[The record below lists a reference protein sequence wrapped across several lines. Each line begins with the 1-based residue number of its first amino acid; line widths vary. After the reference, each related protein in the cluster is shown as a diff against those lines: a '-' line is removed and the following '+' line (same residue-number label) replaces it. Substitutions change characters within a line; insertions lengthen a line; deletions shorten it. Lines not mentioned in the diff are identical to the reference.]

1 MMSKD
6 CGEFDLVIFGASG
19 LTGRYAVE
27 ELARSVVRF
36 PEIRWA
42 VAGRNAEKLKET
54 LAIVQ
59 EYLSDEIEVKST
71 QIILADTK
79 DPTSIYQMCKRTK
92 LLLNCVGPRRNG
104 SFNLCRM
111 QDALHRYQRRD
122 QGGLNSVEYF
132 SEFNEGPTGKPIGC
146 GTYLS
151 LAHSLL
157 DYFKPSKFE
166 KEVEEK
172 VFRKLPTKLK
182 LPKNKYDDFR
192 DLSMTYNY
200 KESAWCIKYFGPNER
215 NIKRSQMIRASYLN
229 SEEY

>member
-92 LLLNCVGPRRNG
+92 LLLNCVGPY
-104 SFNLCRM
+104 NLFGGEMVVSTCVDCKTHCIDISAEIKVKYHM
-111 QDALHRYQRRD
+111 KILHAQV
-122 QGGLNSVEYF
+122 L
-132 SEFNEGPTGKPIGC
+132 K
-146 GTYLS
+146 
-151 LAHSLL
+151 
-157 DYFKPSKFE
+157 SK
-166 KEVEEK
+166 
-172 VFRKLPTKLK
+172 T
-182 LPKNKYDDFR
+182 
-192 DLSMTYNY
+192 S
-200 KESAWCIKYFGPNER
+200 S
-215 NIKRSQMIRASYLN
+215 
-229 SEEY
+229 